1 MPNSSSFHAADPH
14 AIAARLMQRAH
25 NRDGLPEI
33 AVGLIFLLSAGL
45 IYAWAVLP
53 PASVGFKAA
62 VLA

>member
-1 MPNSSSFHAADPH
+1 MPNSSSFHAADAH